1 MLDACTELLMTAT
14 NHQSPPPLSQP
25 TTHSRLF
32 NEHIFFFIKGHIF
45 IQRKSYSCLNLE
57 GFDEH

>member
-1 MLDACTELLMTAT
+1 MTAT

-32 NEHIFFFIKGHIF
+32 NEHLFSLYQKSQRHIF
-45 IQRKSYSCLNLE
+45 VQRILCSCGNHE